1 MWVVQYECVFTTGCE
16 YPVVKCVC
24 MGAGVPRIVHVCGGN
39 VGVSFPRLLCFW
51 WELVSYAAAGCA
63 WDVRYH
69 PLAYVCVRAR
79 AGGCGSLLECLGAV
93 LWAQTAAADAAAA
106 AAAGSTSV

>member
-1 MWVVQYECVFTTGCE
+1 MWVVQYECVFEAVSTLWC
-16 YPVVKCVC
+16 VWCVCVC
-24 MGAGVPRIVHVCGGN
+24 MGAGVPRTVHVCGGN

-51 WELVSYAAAGCA
+51 WELVSCAVAGCA

-93 LWAQTAAADAAAA
+93 LWAQTAAAAAA